1 MMWFA
6 YRIIIDRVLKI
17 YAHFMRK
24 SLKSFQKDVIADGDF
39 LKIYQVSQLENE
51 IKL

>member
-6 YRIIIDRVLKI
+6 CRIIIDRVFKI

-24 SLKSFQKDVIADGDF
+24 SFKRFQKDVIADGDF